1 MELTKKQKEIQAKI
15 LDVIYVRGPI
25 SRIDIA
31 HETGITPAT
40 VSSTT
45 GYLIEDQ
52 LVEEIGEDS
61 KGGGS
66 GRRKILLDI
75 KKNHKYFMGMEL
87 SEKFISMCLTDN
99 KANLI
104 DQEVLILE
112 DDEKVDFLT
121 TKNITLL
128 INSFMQKFQQL
139 NISAIGVA
147 LPGHHTIKDNLLLT
161 NNPIWNN
168 IDLNELRKIISIPMY
183 FENNVKSMLIHKR
196 FFRDSSIDENFMIH
210 HISRGIF
217 CAYMYEGELYA
228 QENRLVG
235 EVGHTTIQ
243 VDGELCEC
251 GNRGCLQTFSSEA
264 WLIKKAQYIFDHV
277 ETTYLRKIVSTS
289 SEISFKTILIAY
301 RLGDPLITDLLQDA
315 IQAIAT
321 NIINLSMVID
331 AQTIFVHGNI
341 YDEPDLVQL
350 LEELMEQRKPLFKH
364 ENKPRLKVMPYN
376 TINGALGACALCVS
390 EIYTRA

>member
-1 MELTKKQKEIQAKI
+1 MKLTKKQKEIQAKI

-45 GYLIEDQ
+45 SYLIEDK
-52 LVEEIGEDS
+52 LIAEIGEDT

-75 KKNHKYFMGMEL
+75 KKEHKYFMGIEL
-87 SEKFISMCLTDN
+87 SEKFISLCLTDN
-99 KANLI
+99 KAT
-104 DQEVLILE
+104 ILE
-112 DDEKVDFLT
+112 QEILTLDSNEKVAILT
-121 TKNITLL
+121 TENIAAL
-128 INSFMQKFQQL
+128 IKSFMEKYERI
-139 NISAIGVA
+139 NVSAIGVA

-168 IDLNELRKIISIPMY
+168 IDLNKLREIIGMPMY
-183 FENNVKSMLIHKR
+183 FENNVKSMLIYKR
-196 FFRDSSIDENFMIH
+196 FFGDSSIDENFILH

-264 WLIKKAQYIFDHV
+264 WIIKKAQYIYNHL
-277 ETTYLRKIVSTS
+277 ETSYLRKIVSNS
-289 SEISFKTILIAY
+289 SEITFETVLTAY
-301 RLGDPLITDLLQDA
+301 KLGDPLIINLLQDA

-341 YDEPDLVQL
+341 YNEPDLVHL
-350 LEELMEQRKPLFKH
+350 LEELVDQRKPLFKH
-364 ENKPRLKVMPYN
+364 ENKPQLKVMPYN
-376 TINGALGACALCVS
+376 KINGALGACALCTS
-390 EIYTRA
+390 EIYTKA